1 MLKRLKLIFQFKI
14 SEDINVIDQS
24 TGEVLLHQLVDMN
37 QDNKPDLLLFQPHL
51 EPNQKKTIDVVLAVK
66 DTMTN
71 PIQCYSRFVP
81 ERIDDYTWEN
91 DKVAFRVY
99 GPTAQKLM
107 EEGQPG
113 GTLSSGVDAW
123 LKRVSYPIINKWYKE
138 TTEGKGSYHED
149 TGEGLDNFHV
159 GVSSGVGGMAIV
171 KDSLIYTS
179 KNYTKSQR
187 FQMVLL
193 EQSLNL
199 IMLIGMLERI
209 RFTKPN

>member
-1 MLKRLKLIFQFKI
+1 MLLQIC
-14 SEDINVIDQS
+14 S
-24 TGEVLLHQLVDMN
+24 
-37 QDNKPDLLLFQPHL
+37 
-51 EPNQKKTIDVVLAVK
+51 
-66 DTMTN
+66 
-71 PIQCYSRFVP
+71 

-123 LKRVSYPIINKWYKE
+123 LKRVSYPIVNKWYKE

-149 TGEGLDNFHV
+149 TGEDYNFHV

-179 KNYTKSQR
+179 KNYTKYTTLSNGPIR
-187 FQMVLL
+187 TVFELDYADWNAGEDMVS
-193 EQSLNL
+193 ETKVISLDRGQFLSKFNIAIEGVNEIETGL
-199 IMLIGMLERI
+199 TLHEKDGHISSNTDQGWLSSMS
-209 RFTKPN
+209 F